1 MCVYL
6 RRIKKARVEGT
17 KCQYTPRFIKYTLCL
32 FACFVL
38 LFATVEIQ
46 AKTEGIKMSLETVM
60 NTSAYITG
68 KKITHHVPPR
78 QVT

>member
-1 MCVYL
+1 MFIC
-6 RRIKKARVEGT
+6 RRIKKTRVEGT

-32 FACFVL
+32 FVCFVP

-46 AKTEGIKMSLETVM
+46 VNTEGIKMSLEIVM
-60 NTSAYITG
+60 NTRAYITG
-68 KKITHHVPPR
+68 KKITHHVLLPR